1 MTDGRIKGRD
11 RAGEGGFALV
21 LAILSLMLL
30 TFLGLTLATT
40 TSTELQIATNYRWS
54 QMALYNAEAG
64 LEAARIVLADA
75 ADATTG
81 WQDMLPVQRVGPYTG
96 GYWDDTSPTSA
107 PEPTAPSVTCAT
119 PPCRD
124 FELKGCDTRGNIG
137 YGIILD
143 DRVVTGGLTRLENT
157 STFMG
162 QSLNGAFTVWIR
174 RNLIVNDDGQYT
186 DSDDNNELVI
196 VSEGV
201 APYVGASTAFTRA
214 RQAVRVLETR
224 YALLSTTVSTPCEGG
239 SGQEGGTQTGDNFN
253 PCAAITSGAGG
264 SLEAAFGGA
273 GAGLL
278 TGTGAQ

>member
-1 MTDGRIKGRD
+1 MTDGRTVGRD
-11 RAGEGGFALV
+11 KVEEGGFALV

-75 ADATTG
+75 ADGTTG
-81 WQDMLPVQRVGPYTG
+81 WAPVLPPIRTGP
-96 GYWDDTSPTSA
+96 WNADPT
-107 PEPTAPSVTCAT
+107 TAPNPPATTAPTCVS

-124 FELKGCDTRGNIG
+124 LELQACDTRGGIG
-137 YGIILD
+137 YGFVLD
-143 DRVVTGGLTRLENT
+143 EALLPVPGVNRLEDA
-157 STFMG
+157 SSFLG
-162 QSLNGAFTVWIR
+162 HSLNGAFTVWIR
-174 RNLIVNDDGQYT
+174 RNLTVTADGTYE

-224 YALLSTTVSTPCEGG
+224 YALIASTVSEPCQGG
-239 SGQEGGTQTGDNFN
+239 AGQEGGTQMGDNFN
-253 PCAAITSGAGG
+253 PCAAVTAGAGG

-273 GAGLL
+273 GAGSLD
-278 TGTGAQ
+278 GTGVQ